1 MISQLSLFTLAIT
14 GFSIVG
20 IFFLLKCFTLP
31 ESFYKNQADREY
43 LLRRKIRIEERKIFE
58 MKEEEGVE
66 SEENREYLEDA
77 NEG

>member
-1 MISQLSLFTLAIT
+1 MISQLSLFTLAII

-58 MKEEEGVE
+58 MEEEKGLE
-66 SEENREYLEDA
+66 NEENSDAIEDV
-77 NEG
+77 NER